1 MNKFI
6 AGFCLSGIF
15 VFDEVDLSIS
25 LVPWML
31 FCI

>member
-1 MNKFI
+1 MSILMNKFI

-25 LVPWML
+25 LVP
-31 FCI
+31 